1 MHPYKYCTYIIYIVS
16 ITCIHT
22 YIHLPQQHVVS
33 VPNRQLPFLFDG
45 RSVEGHTS
53 HLLCQRALRLHH
65 TWIQTP
71 PSHQEGPPP
80 WNWQRCRPWNFMFPT
95 INFQGQ
101 AASKG
106 SSDFSRHI
114 GIMRFPTK
122 VDDQSLRSLQR
133 KPPHWF
139 FCQQQQQKKSP
150 TSSIQKLN
158 LGCFPKSICLRSS
171 FDVTK
176 DPL

>member
-1 MHPYKYCTYIIYIVS
+1 MHPFKYC
-16 ITCIHT
+16 T
-22 YIHLPQQHVVS
+22 YIHLPQQRVRVVS

-45 RSVEGHTS
+45 RSIEGHTS
-53 HLLCQRALRLHH
+53 HLLCQRALRLRR

-71 PSHQEGPPP
+71 PSQEIPSLKLTAIAPENRKGNFHVSKHQFSGGKIANLRE
-80 WNWQRCRPWNFMFPT
+80 
-95 INFQGQ
+95 
-101 AASKG
+101 G

-133 KPPHWF
+133 KPPCHWF
-139 FCQQQQQKKSP
+139 FCQKKKSAP
-150 TSSIQKLN
+150 PQFHPEAN
-158 LGCFPKSICLRSS
+158 LGCFHKSICLPSS
-171 FDVTK
+171 FDLTN